1 MLEGQVSGV
10 RMTTI
15 NLVSSNGNQPISTQ
29 TNTSQVNFRA
39 ASAVSE
45 QNEIDT
51 FIKEREKA
59 KKDAK
64 KQQNL
69 NMGIQIAV
77 LGALLASVGLSL
89 WMFLGKGAAKTE
101 FSKITEKMPSL
112 KDDCVNPK
120 VKNFIEKTIK
130 ILEAPKDFVKYTG
143 AKAPRMVLFHGPT
156 GTGKTFSAKLLA
168 KEMGAEYGEIQFS
181 DLSSE
186 YVGKTA
192 VNISKK
198 FKEIAKMAK
207 KHPDK
212 KYVVTFNEIDSLINN
227 VNKLGP
233 NNQHLGQNR
242 TSFLN
247 GLDSI
252 KDIPN
257 LTIVGTTNINPN
269 TANLDAATLS
279 RLGNIFEIEK
289 PIQNEIKS
297 ALKFH
302 LGKSEAAKDLISNDA
317 ELDKIAALIQQKNG
331 AQRDVANIVDTA
343 LSDFLVKNIDN
354 PAKNSTKIT
363 ADYLTNAVKNKETWA
378 AGIESGTKKPVG
390 DDAQNKLMDAFWR
403 FIAKTNG
410 AI

>member
-1 MLEGQVSGV
+1 MLEVLVSGV

-15 NLVSSNGNQPISTQ
+15 NSIGNNNSLSAPISNG
-29 TNTSQVNFRA
+29 VNFRA
-39 ASAVSE
+39 SAPVSQE
-45 QNEIDT
+45 AEVDS
-51 FIKEREKA
+51 FIKEQEKA
-59 KKDAK
+59 KKNAK

-69 NMGIQIAV
+69 NMGIQIGV
-77 LGALLASVGLSL
+77 LAALLASVGL
-89 WMFLGKGAAKTE
+89 MAYTYFGKGTAKTQ
-101 FSKITEKMPSL
+101 FAKISEKMPSL
-112 KDDCVNPK
+112 SDDCVNPK

-130 ILEAPKDFVKYTG
+130 ILNAPKDFINYTG
-143 AKAPRMVLFHGPT
+143 ADAPRMVLFHGPT
-156 GTGKTFSAKLLA
+156 GTGKTFSAKLMA
-168 KEMGAEYGEIQFS
+168 KEMGAEYAEIQFS

-198 FKEIAKMAK
+198 FKEIANIAK

-227 VNKLGP
+227 VNKLGS
-233 NNQHLGQNR
+233 NNLHLGQNR

-257 LTIVGTTNINPN
+257 LTIIGTTNINPK

-297 ALKFH
+297 SMKFH
-302 LGKSEAAKDLISNDA
+302 LAKSEAARDLIKNDA
-317 ELDKIAALIQQKNG
+317 ELDKIADLIKQKNG
-331 AQRDVANIVDTA
+331 AQRDVENVVKTA
-343 LSDFLVKNIDN
+343 ISDFTVKNLDN
-354 PAKNSTKIT
+354 PNKNTAQIT
-363 ADYLTNAVKNKETWA
+363 SDYLLNAINNKETWA
-378 AGIESGTKKPVG
+378 AGIESGSANTAG
-390 DDAQNKLMDAFWR
+390 SINENKLMEAFWK
-403 FIAKTNG
+403 FVAKTNG
-410 AI
+410 AL

>member
-1 MLEGQVSGV
+1 MLEVLVLGV
-10 RMTTI
+10 CMTT
-15 NLVSSNGNQPISTQ
+15 VSSIGNNGNVTIPQKTG
-29 TNTSQVNFRA
+29 VNFRA
-39 ASAVSE
+39 AAAIPQE
-45 QNEIDT
+45 AEIDS
-51 FIKEREKA
+51 FIKEQEKA
-59 KKDAK
+59 KKNAK

-69 NMGIQIAV
+69 NMGIQIGV
-77 LGALLASVGLSL
+77 LAALVASVGI
-89 WMFLGKGAAKTE
+89 MAYTYFGKGTAKTQ
-101 FSKITEKMPSL
+101 FAKISEKMPSL
-112 KDDCVNPK
+112 SDDCVNPK

-130 ILEAPKDFVKYTG
+130 ILDAPKDFLKYTG
-143 AKAPRMVLFHGPT
+143 ADAPRMVLFHGPT
-156 GTGKTFSAKLLA
+156 GTGKTFSAKLMA

-186 YVGKTA
+186 YIGKTA
-192 VNISKK
+192 VNISQK

-207 KHPDK
+207 KNPDK

-257 LTIVGTTNINPN
+257 LTVIGTTNINPK

-289 PIQNEIKS
+289 PLQNEIKS
-297 ALKFH
+297 SMKFH
-302 LGKSEAAKDLISNDA
+302 LGKSEAARDLIKNDA
-317 ELDKIAALIQQKNG
+317 ELDKIAELIKQKNG
-331 AQRDVANIVDTA
+331 AQRDVENVVKTA
-343 LSDFLVKNIDN
+343 ISDFTVKNLDN
-354 PAKNSTKIT
+354 PNKNTAQIT
-363 ADYLTNAVKNKETWA
+363 SDYLLNAINNKETWA
-378 AGIESGTKKPVG
+378 AGIETGAANPASSITE
-390 DDAQNKLMDAFWR
+390 NKLMEAFWK

>member
-15 NLVSSNGNQPISTQ
+15 NLISNQGNQPISTQ
-29 TNTSQVNFRA
+29 SNTSQVNFRA

-45 QNEIDT
+45 QNEVDT

-69 NMGIQIAV
+69 NMGIQIGV
-77 LGALLASVGLSL
+77 LAALLASVGI
-89 WMFLGKGAAKTE
+89 MAYTYFGKGTAKTQ
-101 FSKITEKMPSL
+101 FAKISEKLPSL
-112 KDDCVNPK
+112 SDDCVNPK

-130 ILEAPKDFVKYTG
+130 ILDAPKDFLKYTG
-143 AKAPRMVLFHGPT
+143 ADAPRMVLFHGPT
-156 GTGKTFSAKLLA
+156 GTGKTFSAKLMA

-186 YVGKTA
+186 YIGKTA
-192 VNISKK
+192 VNISQK

-257 LTIVGTTNINPN
+257 LTIIGTTNINPK

-289 PIQNEIKS
+289 PVRNEIKS
-297 ALKFH
+297 SMKFH
-302 LGKSEAAKDLISNDA
+302 LGKSEAAKDLIKNDA
-317 ELDKIAALIQQKNG
+317 ELDKIAELIKQKNG
-331 AQRDVANIVDTA
+331 AQRDVENVVKTA
-343 LSDFLVKNIDN
+343 ISDFTVKNLDN
-354 PAKNSTKIT
+354 PNKNT
-363 ADYLTNAVKNKETWA
+363 AQMTSDYLLNAINNKETWA
-378 AGIESGTKKPVG
+378 AGIESGASNPVNG
-390 DDAQNKLMDAFWR
+390 INENKLMEAFWR
-403 FIAKTNG
+403 FVAKTNG
-410 AI
+410 AL